1 MHVTSKEA
9 SYLIYLCV
17 YLFIYFI
24 YLFVL
29 GLFND
34 AFNFLDYTVSND
46 RMPVVVSR
54 RSEAKAGEIVDSN
67 PA

>member
-1 MHVTSKEA
+1 MHVTSKEV
-9 SYLIYLCV
+9 SSLIYLCV
-17 YLFIYFI
+17 FIYFI
-24 YLFVL
+24 YLFIL